1 MSAIHGIGIDLVEI
15 QRLKAALGRQGDA
28 FLKRI
33 LNADELLVYQQR
45 CMSSAERGLRFLA
58 TRFAAKE
65 AFSKAMGTGIG
76 GMVGFHSISVLNNEK
91 GMPYIELKEDINAI
105 TGFNITQ
112 IFVSL
117 SDESHYAI
125 AQIIIEKQL

>member
-1 MSAIHGIGIDLVEI
+1 
-15 QRLKAALGRQGDA
+15 
-28 FLKRI
+28 
-33 LNADELLVYQQR
+33 
-45 CMSSAERGLRFLA
+45 
-58 TRFAAKE
+58 
-65 AFSKAMGTGIG
+65 
-76 GMVGFHSISVLNNEK
+76 
-91 GMPYIELKEDINAI
+91 LKEDINAI